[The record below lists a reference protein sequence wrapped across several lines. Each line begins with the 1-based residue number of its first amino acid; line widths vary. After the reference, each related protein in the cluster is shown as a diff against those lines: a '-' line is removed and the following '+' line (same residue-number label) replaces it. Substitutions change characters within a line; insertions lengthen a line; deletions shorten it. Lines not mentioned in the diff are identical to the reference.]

1 MRRKERTVLRGVLLV
16 SCIALGG
23 WLLQPT
29 AWSTRGCG
37 VCSRQIVRMCDES
50 GCGPFPACHGSC
62 ECEEWEWQNC
72 QGDGMDCRGVQ
83 SLPVNVLVHP
93 GDCDAGSLMC
103 VCRRIAPPF
112 WAVRN
117 KDVCK
122 IC

>member
-16 SCIALGG
+16 SCIALVG

-62 ECEEWEWQNC
+62 ECEEW
-72 QGDGMDCRGVQ
+72 DGSGRIVKVMAWIAEACNR
-83 SLPVNVLVHP
+83 SL
-93 GDCDAGSLMC
+93 
-103 VCRRIAPPF
+103 
-112 WAVRN
+112 
-117 KDVCK
+117 
-122 IC
+122 